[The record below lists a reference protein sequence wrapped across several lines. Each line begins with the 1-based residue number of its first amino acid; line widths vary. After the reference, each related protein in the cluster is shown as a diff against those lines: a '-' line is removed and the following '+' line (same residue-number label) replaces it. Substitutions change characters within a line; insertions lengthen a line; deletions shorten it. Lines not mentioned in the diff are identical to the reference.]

1 MSQIFIPPKPNLE
14 RSIANITCLF
24 AVTLEMKHMSGIELP
39 NGGDMSCGTEV
50 IEHSIP
56 EELAVTLSDRP
67 YEPMQSPLREEL
79 PPIPGSGA
87 DHEEGTRQHSDLD
100 AQIERLQNELERC
113 KRSIGQDTG
122 GPPICDESDP
132 LIAHGTQSLNYD
144 SPDGQYAASDTTQ
157 DAMTGTADKR
167 SKHAGKNRSF
177 CGLLCRMF
185 RFFLVTFIMLAFMVC
200 LILMVAIET
209 DAPIPVIQNVR
220 QWTEVQHFRRNHYLP
235 AKNAAFGTIKRWFS

>member
-1 MSQIFIPPKPNLE
+1 
-14 RSIANITCLF
+14 
-24 AVTLEMKHMSGIELP
+24 MKHLSGIELP
-39 NGGDMSCGTEV
+39 NGGDVSCSTEV

-56 EELAVTLSDRP
+56 EELAVTVSDRP

-87 DHEEGTRQHSDLD
+87 DHEEGATRQQSDLD

-122 GPPICDESDP
+122 APPPICDESDP
-132 LIAHGTQSLNYD
+132 FMLHAAPHD
-144 SPDGQYAASDTTQ
+144 SPDGQYSAGNTTQ
-157 DAMTGTADKR
+157 DAMTDTADKR

-177 CGLLCRMF
+177 CGLLCRML

-200 LILMVAIET
+200 LILLVAIET
-209 DAPIPVIQNVR
+209 DAPLPLIQNVR

-235 AKNAAFGTIKRWFS
+235 AKKAALGTIKGWFS